1 MEREEEYRL
10 SLYQDLGLLDG
21 RENIRLKRHK
31 TSGRICVE
39 KNVHKRLEPIYRF
52 VQRNPSPYFPFLYE
66 CIIDGES
73 LILIEE
79 YIQGKTLEDMIHER
93 KIDEWEGIEILLEL
107 CSALKVLHHGP
118 PMIVCRDLKAENVM
132 IDQHGKVKL
141 IDFNIARIHQSGKTR
156 DTSLLGTAE
165 YAAPEQYG
173 FFQTDGRTDIYALGV
188 LLNYMLIKKFPVEQM
203 IGGRGAWIVR
213 KCTYLDPK
221 ERYQCIEEL
230 EKDIKEFYPKI
241 YHHSYIQK
249 GESKNRSFIPPGFR
263 SKTPWKMFIA
273 VLGYLLLTGTFF
285 SLELTD
291 KSGPL
296 SGWRLFFEQL
306 IFWISQL
313 VWIALIWNYRGW
325 RDEFKIFNNKSWI
338 VKIGLYLL
346 AELILLLIAAFI
358 VVIGETI
365 FL

>member
-1 MEREEEYRL
+1 
-10 SLYQDLGLLDG
+10 
-21 RENIRLKRHK
+21 
-31 TSGRICVE
+31 
-39 KNVHKRLEPIYRF
+39 
-52 VQRNPSPYFPFLYE
+52 
-66 CIIDGES
+66 
-73 LILIEE
+73 
-79 YIQGKTLEDMIHER
+79 
-93 KIDEWEGIEILLEL
+93 
-107 CSALKVLHHGP
+107 
-118 PMIVCRDLKAENVM
+118 
-132 IDQHGKVKL
+132 
-141 IDFNIARIHQSGKTR
+141 
-156 DTSLLGTAE
+156 
-165 YAAPEQYG
+165 
-173 FFQTDGRTDIYALGV
+173 
-188 LLNYMLIKKFPVEQM
+188 
-203 IGGRGAWIVR
+203 
-213 KCTYLDPK
+213 
-221 ERYQCIEEL
+221 
-230 EKDIKEFYPKI
+230 
-241 YHHSYIQK
+241 
-249 GESKNRSFIPPGFR
+249 
-263 SKTPWKMFIA
+263 MFIA